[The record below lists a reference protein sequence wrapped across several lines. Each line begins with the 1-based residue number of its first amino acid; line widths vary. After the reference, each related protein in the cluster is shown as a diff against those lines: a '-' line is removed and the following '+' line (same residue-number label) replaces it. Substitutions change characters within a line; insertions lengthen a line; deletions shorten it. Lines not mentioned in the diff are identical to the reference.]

1 MKTINDRWNQYTFMP
16 IHAWLQNG
24 GPSADLDFP
33 APFPF
38 ISFGNNYPF
47 RGAKSSFF
55 DGGTKSPTIFFKP
68 KMMRN
73 CRGQKRDFLMHI
85 TDWIPTILDIVDPNY
100 RPISRLSLLVIVN
113 FRLFGFLLLMVSL
126 ITKLLCDRQH
136 NPFSSLN
143 AQSPPHP
150 HRINGNINEIN
161 ILLGKGMYHWSYLLV
176 EWNTMILI
184 SA

>member
-1 MKTINDRWNQYTFMP
+1 MKTINDCWDQHTFML

-100 RPISRLSLLVIVN
+100 RPTSRSSLLVRRAHLTWQFYKSYTHKN
-113 FRLFGFLLLMVSL
+113 FFSLL
-126 ITKLLCDRQH
+126 
-136 NPFSSLN
+136 
-143 AQSPPHP
+143 
-150 HRINGNINEIN
+150 
-161 ILLGKGMYHWSYLLV
+161 
-176 EWNTMILI
+176 
-184 SA
+184 

>member
-1 MKTINDRWNQYTFMP
+1 MKTINDRWNQYTFMLV
-16 IHAWLQNG
+16 HAWLQNG

-113 FRLFGFLLLMVSL
+113 FSFCF
-126 ITKLLCDRQH
+126 
-136 NPFSSLN
+136 
-143 AQSPPHP
+143 
-150 HRINGNINEIN
+150 
-161 ILLGKGMYHWSYLLV
+161 
-176 EWNTMILI
+176 
-184 SA
+184 